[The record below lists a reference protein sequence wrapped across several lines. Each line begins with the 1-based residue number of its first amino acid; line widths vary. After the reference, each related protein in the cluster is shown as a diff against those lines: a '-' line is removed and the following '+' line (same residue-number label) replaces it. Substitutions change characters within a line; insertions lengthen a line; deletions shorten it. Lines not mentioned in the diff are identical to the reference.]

1 MKKRLLYGLGA
12 LALVPAL
19 FITTSCQQKLPSEA
33 DPIDDNYRTMY
44 EIFTGSFS
52 DSNGDGIGDLNGI
65 RNRLDY
71 LNDGD
76 INNGN
81 DLGVQGIW
89 LTPICK
95 SPSYHKYD
103 VDDYY
108 TIDSD
113 FGTEDD
119 FKALLDDCH
128 SRNMIVITDL
138 VINHTSTSNPWFQAF
153 KRARAQGDTEN
164 KYYDFYTYSETA
176 KAGFA
181 KLAGTSGYYEC
192 NFTGSMPELNFDNE
206 VVREEMVKVA
216 KYWIDLGVDG
226 FRFDAAR
233 YIYYSKTAQNVEFW
247 TWYVGE
253 LKKLKADIYTIGEVL
268 NGSGL
273 AAYNEQK
280 EYFKALNVFNFEFS
294 DRTGYIASA
303 CGGNAKDY
311 VSNYA
316 LNFAGY
322 KKSNPDF
329 MMSLVISNHDKDR
342 LATSLSPK
350 NGKAQMAANL
360 LLLTQG
366 SPFIYYGEEIG
377 MNGTGT
383 DPDRR
388 LPMNWGDDDTL
399 EPQGGTVG
407 VEQANGTVKDQINN
421 GSSLLSHY
429 RKVIKIR
436 HKYSEIVRG
445 NYEMLNIAQAPQSAA
460 GFKITLGD
468 SVIGLI
474 HNTSTDNVEIP
485 LDNINC
491 EFTQLLDFVGVK
503 SAYISGNK
511 LVIGGQTSVII
522 K

>member
-1 MKKRLLYGLGA
+1 MKKRLFYGLGVVA
-12 LALVPAL
+12 AIPVI
-19 FITTSCQQKLPSEA
+19 FSTTGCQEKLPPLA

-44 EIFTGSFS
+44 EIFTGSFA
-52 DSNGDGIGDLNGI
+52 DSNNDGVGDLQGI
-65 RNRLDY
+65 RSKLDY

-108 TIDSD
+108 TIDSV
-113 FGTEDD
+113 FGTDDD
-119 FKALLDDCH
+119 FKQLLDDCH

-153 KRARAQGDTEN
+153 RTARINNDTEN
-164 KYYDFYTYSETA
+164 KFYDFYSYSDTS

-181 KLAGTSGYYEC
+181 PLTGTSGYYEC
-192 NFTGSMPELNFDNE
+192 NFTGSMPELNFDNQD
-206 VVREEMVKVA
+206 VRDEMVKVA
-216 KYWIDLGVDG
+216 KHWIDMGVDG

-233 YIYYSKTAQNVEFW
+233 YIYYAKTQQNVEFW
-247 TWYVGE
+247 SWYVGE
-253 LKKLKADIYTIGEVL
+253 LKKLKADIFTVGEVL

-280 EYFKALNVFNFEFS
+280 EYFKSLNVFNFEFS

-303 CGGNAKDY
+303 CGGNVNEY
-311 VSNYA
+311 VNNYA
-316 LNFAGY
+316 LNFIGY

-342 LATSLSPK
+342 LGKSLSPS

-360 LLLTQG
+360 LLLSHG

-388 LPMNWGDDDTL
+388 LPMNWAGENTL
-399 EPQGGTVG
+399 KPQ
-407 VEQANGTVKDQINN
+407 
-421 GSSLLSHY
+421 
-429 RKVIKIR
+429 
-436 HKYSEIVRG
+436 
-445 NYEMLNIAQAPQSAA
+445 
-460 GFKITLGD
+460 
-468 SVIGLI
+468 
-474 HNTSTDNVEIP
+474 
-485 LDNINC
+485 
-491 EFTQLLDFVGVK
+491 
-503 SAYISGNK
+503 
-511 LVIGGQTSVII
+511 
-522 K
+522 